1 MEKDM
6 IQKHACGYAD
16 AISDI
21 YSDKNHPKCKRVR
34 DITAYLKKKN
44 LKRPVYSTIDVGSGP
59 GYIAL
64 QIAKIIDCNV
74 DAVDFSLNECVN
86 AIHRIDGAIERS
98 EIRPEQVEVY
108 FDDIFDPKTMI
119 QYKKY
124 DLVFGV
130 DIIGSYDS
138 MDDKVKLAHKLFD
151 YKNEDGSLLVTALCC
166 EDKALAEKYL
176 RGEIIQ
182 YESEGEIVKVPL
194 FSETPEFYVSLF
206 EKIHGYPVEHKRLDK
221 ECVLFYM

>member
-1 MEKDM
+1 MKQDM

-16 AISDI
+16 AINDI
-21 YSDKNHPKCKRVR
+21 YLDKNHPKCKRVK
-34 DITAYLKKKN
+34 DITAYLKKKD
-44 LKRPVYSTIDVGSGP
+44 LKMPIYSTIDVGSGP

-64 QIAKIIDCNV
+64 QIAKILDCNV

-98 EIRPEQVEVY
+98 EVRPEQVEVY
-108 FDDIFDPKTMI
+108 FDDIFDPKTKIMD
-119 QYKKY
+119 KKY
-124 DLVFGV
+124 DLVFCA
-130 DIIGSYDS
+130 DIMGSYDNI
-138 MDDKVKLAHKLFD
+138 DDKVKLAHKLFD

-166 EDKALAEKYL
+166 EDDKLADKYL
-176 RGEIIQ
+176 RGDIIQ

-194 FSETPEFYVSLF
+194 FSETPEFYASLF
-206 EKIHGYPVEHKRLDK
+206 GTLHGYKVEHKRLDK